1 MGDKNPKINKRT
13 CTSIRQTRVANVLPN
28 WHYKESGEIQIIERG
43 GKLKNPDFLR
53 WVSEWQTRQVTEG
66 IGALFSLVQGGYFLH
81 FDHFIATHSWNILVY
96 IIFKLFP
103 WLLLARN
110 GEGKMIHS
118 GIGKI
123 KKRK

>member
-1 MGDKNPKINKRT
+1 M
-13 CTSIRQTRVANVLPN
+13 
-28 WHYKESGEIQIIERG
+28 
-43 GKLKNPDFLR
+43 
-53 WVSEWQTRQVTEG
+53 TEG
-66 IGALFSLVQGGYFLH
+66 IGALLSLVQVGYFFTQQPQFLCH
-81 FDHFIATHSWNILVY
+81 FDHFIATHSWNMLVY

-103 WLLLARN
+103 WLLRARD